1 MMTPISDLA
10 AALARASNQSV
21 AAAWMSLV
29 PVFRD
34 VSDLAARMNVTTPAA
49 AEFAKSLTSPRYRD
63 EHGDPLDAGALG
75 ARMVAAVVSFD
86 HFARLQRG
94 VPFDPPM
101 LSVHRDDVRVLYTAH
116 SLLMPAYICAP
127 GEARVFRRQ
136 RPDRPL
142 EPAFSWSP
150 APGAPDGRR
159 LGGVK
164 LAVVMLQNMPETADL
179 PLPPVFAD
187 LGLAL

>member
-10 AALARASNQSV
+10 AALARASNQSLT
-21 AAAWMSLV
+21 AAWMSLV

-34 VSDLAARMNVTTPAA
+34 LGDIAARMNTTTPAA
-49 AEFAKSLTSPRYRD
+49 VEFAKSLTSPRYRD
-63 EHGDPLDAGALG
+63 EHGDPLDAGSLG
-75 ARMVAAVVSFD
+75 ARMVASVVSFD

-101 LSVHRDDVRVLYTAH
+101 LSVHRDDARVLYTVH
-116 SLLMPAYICAP
+116 CMLMPAYICAP

-142 EPAFSWSP
+142 ESAFSWSP
-150 APGAPDGRR
+150 APGVPDGRR
-159 LGGVK
+159 LDGVK
-164 LAVVMLQNMPETADL
+164 LAATMHQNMPETADL
-179 PLPPVFAD
+179 PIPTVFAD
-187 LGLAL
+187 LGLVL